1 MKISTPMYQYEFS
14 HFVLFLN
21 MEYKEKKKAMRFY
34 LIGNRQCVKTGSTPE
49 LRTVAIYGTCKV

>member
-1 MKISTPMYQYEFS
+1 MYQYEFS

-34 LIGNRQCVKTGSTPE
+34 LIGNRQCVKKTGSTPE